1 MDGEYS
7 GIDPAAMDDFERGL
21 GRAEDTLGR
30 NEPLIRRA
38 LERLD
43 LDASGLSALRET
55 RSWIGTGRPDL
66 RRRSETIR
74 KEQTGWGAS
83 SGGVPAGPVAF
94 DEALYGEAAR
104 DPDVYAATTR
114 LAEAARSGE
123 IDGKT
128 LAELEKR
135 TGDATFAT
143 ALMNALG
150 ATRFRKLMTDTV
162 GPGRENDKQAKRLQT
177 ALGRTLGTAGSKLGK
192 AWYDELTS
200 DLDPGG
206 KAGYTDWKRGY
217 ATVLALKHGTFG
229 STFLL
234 TIAKRI
240 DACDRQAPLHP
251 NVMAD
256 LMGALGRDPAAAQDF
271 FASDPSALKHYL
283 TERPLGDGGEAL
295 GKALEA
301 ATLTFRDHDGS
312 PDKPSRGYLS
322 AKLASEFVHLEAER
336 ITKGGDS
343 LVKPVSTGRILA
355 GYIGD
360 VNHVAW
366 EGGDAI
372 VPGVRGADY
381 SYIPGRDAWGAQF
394 DKEELRRVMK
404 EAFADSAAFSPV
416 MAAQTGF
423 SGWLTDHGAAE
434 IADGR
439 GRDALLTNVEQIGSG
454 FGMIADAAG
463 LAGIDKGKELDEAQ
477 KLNMKLLAA
486 AVDTGLAF
494 PQKAAWPVVTG
505 VITSWTGMLEEAVKG
520 NAESMAR
527 SDANAA
533 VDQTRILLH
542 DLTIQAMLKHD
553 LFGSADPPGKNHP
566 WASLEGFKRGDDPL
580 DNPNNFLNGD
590 GRTLMA
596 KDEMINKSVTGG
608 AGDDQRFEAYRRW
621 LREGSGEVW
630 RSVRG
635 PLDRAFSESF
645 AQYES

>member
-1 MDGEYS
+1 MDG
-7 GIDPAAMDDFERGL
+7 FERGL
-21 GRAEDTLGR
+21 GRAEDALGR
-30 NEPLIRRA
+30 NEPRIRRA

-43 LDASGLSALRET
+43 LDTSGLGALREV
-55 RSWIGTGRPDL
+55 RSWIEGSRPDL

-83 SGGVPAGPVAF
+83 SGGVPDGPVAF
-94 DEALYGEAAR
+94 DEALYGKAAR

-114 LAEAARSGE
+114 LAEAAKSGE

-135 TGDATFAT
+135 PGDATFAT

-177 ALGRTLGTAGSKLGK
+177 ALGRTLGTAGSKLGG

-200 DLDPGG
+200 DLDPAG
-206 KAGYTDWKRGY
+206 KAGHTGWKRGY
-217 ATVLALKHGTFG
+217 AAVLALKHGTF
-229 STFLL
+229 SSAFLL
-234 TIAKRI
+234 TIAKKI

-256 LMGALGRDPAAAQDF
+256 LMRALGRDPAAAQDF
-271 FASDPSALKHYL
+271 FVSDPSALKHYL

-322 AKLASEFVHLEAER
+322 AKLASEFVHLEAGR
-336 ITKGGDS
+336 ITEGDDS

-360 VNHVAW
+360 VDDVAW
-366 EGGDAI
+366 EGSYAT
-372 VPGVRGADY
+372 VPGVRGVDY
-381 SYIPGRDAWGAQF
+381 SYIPGRDPWGAQF
-394 DKEELRRVMK
+394 NREELRRVMK
-404 EAFADSAAFSPV
+404 EAFADSGAFSPV
-416 MAAQTGF
+416 IAAQTGF
-423 SGWLTDHGAAE
+423 SRWLIDHGAAQ
-434 IADGR
+434 IANGR
-439 GRDALLTNVEQIGSG
+439 GSDTLLGNAEQIGAG
-454 FGMIADAAG
+454 FGIIADAAG
-463 LAGIDKGKELDEAQ
+463 LAKIDKGKDLDEAQ
-477 KLNMKLLAA
+477 KLNAKILAA

-494 PQKAAWPVVTG
+494 PQKAAWPIVTG

-520 NAESMAR
+520 NAESRAR
-527 SDANAA
+527 SDANAT
-533 VDQTRILLH
+533 VEQTRILLH
-542 DLTIQAMLKHD
+542 DLTVQAMLKHG
-553 LFGSADPPGKNHP
+553 LFGSVDPPGKNHP
-566 WASLEGFKRGDDPL
+566 WASLEGLKKGDSPL
-580 DNPNNFLNGD
+580 ENPNNFLNED
-590 GRTLMA
+590 GRTLMS
-596 KDEMINKSVTGG
+596 KDEMINKSAAGG
-608 AGDDQRFEAYRRW
+608 AGDDQRFGAYRRW

-630 RSVRG
+630 RGVKG
-635 PLDRAFSESF
+635 PLDQAFSESF
-645 AQYES
+645 GQYES

>member
-1 MDGEYS
+1 
-7 GIDPAAMDDFERGL
+7 MDDFERGL

-30 NEPLIRRA
+30 NEPRIRRA

-43 LDASGLSALRET
+43 LDTSGLGVLRET
-55 RSWIGTGRPDL
+55 RSWIETSRPDL

-83 SGGVPAGPVAF
+83 PGGVPAGPVAF
-94 DEALYGEAAR
+94 DEALYGKAAR

-135 TGDATFAT
+135 TGDATFAA

-200 DLDPGG
+200 DLDPAG

-229 STFLL
+229 SAFLL

-283 TERPLGDGGEAL
+283 TERSLGDGGEAL

-336 ITKGGDS
+336 IANGGDS
-343 LVKPVSTGRILA
+343 FVKPVSTGRILA

-360 VNHVAW
+360 IDRVAQKIS
-366 EGGDAI
+366 DTVA
-372 VPGVRGADY
+372 PGVRGSDNP
-381 SYIPGRDAWGAQF
+381 SVPGQDPWGAEFNKQ
-394 DKEELRRVMK
+394 ELRQVMK
-404 EAFADSAAFSPV
+404 EAFADPKAFAPV
-416 MAAQTGF
+416 VAAQTAF
-423 SGWLTDHGAAE
+423 SGWLLDHGAAKMSSTGRNE
-434 IADGR
+434 ILRSNAKQVG
-439 GRDALLTNVEQIGSG
+439 AG
-454 FGMIADAAG
+454 FGIITDAAG
-463 LAGIDKGKELDEAQ
+463 LARIEEGKNLDEAQ
-477 KLNMKLLAA
+477 QHNMKLLTA
-486 AVDTGLAF
+486 AVNTGLAF
-494 PQKAAWPVVTG
+494 PQKRAWPIVAG
-505 VITSWTGMLEEAVKG
+505 VIGAWTGLIEDSMKG
-520 NAESMAR
+520 DAETKAR
-527 SDANAA
+527 SEANAA
-533 VDQTRILLH
+533 VDQARNLLH
-542 DLTIQAMLKHD
+542 DLTAQAMLKHG
-553 LFGSADPPGKNHP
+553 LFGTADPPAKTHP
-566 WASLEGFKRGDDPL
+566 WASLEDLKKGDDPR
-580 DNPNNFLNGD
+580 DNPNNFLRDD
-590 GRTLMA
+590 GRTLMP
-596 KDEMINKSVTGG
+596 KNEMISK
-608 AGDDQRFEAYRRW
+608 AAPGDSDDRRLEAYERW
-621 LREGSGEVW
+621 LYDGPSGEPW
-630 RSVRG
+630 QNIEGRMDQS
-635 PLDRAFSESF
+635 FSEAF
-645 AQYES
+645 AQYGS